1 MAEGTLHWGT
11 VSHGT
16 LRTQDLLQ
24 SFSETLEQYRPGNP
38 LVIEAR
44 RALEDWDSETD
55 SIIRNAAAADL
66 LNEIQDRLN
75 EVAADFGGYF
85 GAHEGDGSD
94 FGFWQHNNEEGSE

>member
-44 RALEDWDSETD
+44 RVLEDWGDGERDT
-55 SIIRNAAAADL
+55 IIRNAEASDL
-66 LNEIQDRLN
+66 LQEIEDRLN
-75 EVAADFGGYF
+75 EVASEFGGYF
-85 GAHEGDGSD
+85 GSHEGDGSD
-94 FGFWQHNNEEGSE
+94 FGFWQLEAD